1 MKKVSVMMLFMAIGL
16 FGCDK
21 KVSIQDVQEGAQ
33 HINNIVNS
41 QNASEVISNVA
52 HATNDISEKMKE
64 SSAQ

>member
-21 KVSIQDVQEGAQ
+21 KVSIQDVQEGTQ